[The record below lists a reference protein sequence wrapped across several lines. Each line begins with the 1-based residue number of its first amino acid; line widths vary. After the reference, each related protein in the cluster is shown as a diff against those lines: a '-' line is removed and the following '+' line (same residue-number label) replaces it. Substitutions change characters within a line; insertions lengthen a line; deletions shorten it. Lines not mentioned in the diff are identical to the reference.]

1 MRYLVKCP
9 LEDRF
14 DPKVASVIFGEN
26 YSFSSMCVILEHG
39 TNGEPHPSQCRCE
52 INELAAVCEFG
63 NGMGES
69 CN

>member
-26 YSFSSMCVILEHG
+26 YSFFVNVCRAFG
-39 TNGEPHPSQCRCE
+39 TWDER
-52 INELAAVCEFG
+52 
-63 NGMGES
+63 
-69 CN
+69 